1 MTKPKQTKIARVQG
15 MLERPSGATVEAL
28 CKTTG
33 WQAHSVRAAL
43 TGLRKAGHVGGVVR
57 QMRTSLC
64 KDSDT
69 AQVPCWTDSVH
80 LEVSWHT
87 RGRNL

>member
-28 CKTTG
+28 CKATG

-43 TGLRKAGHVGGVVR
+43 TGLRKTGHVIE
-57 QMRTSLC
+57 RTDDER
-64 KDSDT
+64 KTGKTVYRIVKT
-69 AQVPCWTDSVH
+69 AEIQ
-80 LEVSWHT
+80 L
-87 RGRNL
+87 